1 MNSDQNK
8 FWNGS
13 FRYMSKILKENGPA
27 ASASYTLIG
36 AILLLSFLGYM
47 IDNFFTT
54 EPWFL
59 FIGIFTGLSVG
70 FYELFKLTIIKKK
83 K

>member
-8 FWNGS
+8 FWSSS
-13 FRYMSKILKENGPA
+13 FRYMSKILKKSGPA
-27 ASASYTLIG
+27 VSASYALIG

-47 IDNFFTT
+47 LDKFFTT
-54 EPWFL
+54 DPWFL
-59 FIGIFTGLSVG
+59 FIGIFTGLIVG

>member
-8 FWNGS
+8 FWSSS
-13 FRYMSKILKENGPA
+13 FRYTCKILKESGPA

-59 FIGIFTGLSVG
+59 FIGIFTGLIVG

>member
-1 MNSDQNK
+1 MNSDQNN
-8 FWNGS
+8 FWSGS
-13 FRYMSKILKENGPA
+13 FRYMSKILKKSGPA
-27 ASASYTLIG
+27 VSASYALIG

-47 IDNFFTT
+47 LDKFFTT
-54 EPWFL
+54 DPWFL
-59 FIGIFTGLSVG
+59 FIGIVTGLIVG